1 MCFVLIKRYVVDLFK
16 FIATIGKIFL
26 LQKNKPFPIVMLCMM
41 LQSSWICKIFPK
53 KAEE

>member
-16 FIATIGKIFL
+16 FIATIENIFCGE
-26 LQKNKPFPIVMLCMM
+26 KRAFPIAMLFMM
-41 LQSSWICKIFPK
+41 LQSTWICKIFPK